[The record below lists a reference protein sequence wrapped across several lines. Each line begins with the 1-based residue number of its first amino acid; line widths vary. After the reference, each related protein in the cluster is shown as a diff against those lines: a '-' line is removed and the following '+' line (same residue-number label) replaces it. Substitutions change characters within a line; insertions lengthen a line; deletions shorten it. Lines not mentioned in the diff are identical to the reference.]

1 MSFLNIG
8 QKLEKVMGK
17 EQELLEAARTG
28 NVQVV
33 EKLLSSRSRRSVG
46 GSALTQLTSFLRSL
60 NVNCADKNGYT
71 ALHHAAVNGHK
82 DVVKLLV
89 SEDAAAD
96 LADNQ
101 GCTPLHLAAWR
112 GNGEICQ
119 LLLTS
124 KTGANKVNV
133 QNSSGDTALHMSA
146 QYGYLAVV
154 KVLVQHKAN
163 PMIRNLREESPL
175 DLAAQYGKLE
185 VVQELLESNP
195 DLLHKAICNHSPIH
209 LASRNGH
216 RDVVDCLLKNGYS
229 VNTVTDM
236 GTGLHEAALHGKLEV
251 VKLLLEK
258 GVDVEAKDSNGR
270 TVLDLISVHQSAEKS
285 YTDIKEAIIDHMNK
299 MQKLAQDEPP
309 PPPPPTTSQETLTPT
324 KPMPK
329 PKPRQSLAGPK
340 VTSPVTSPVV
350 QTAPLLEEPHYA
362 MVEKDRHHEEGTD
375 RDQIKS
381 SVSIDEPPPLPPRV
395 ITVVCTDSPPSPRR
409 KNDSTGSPET
419 IAVPPS
425 FPPTEYL
432 KMDGKT
438 QSVFGELPPK
448 SPETIQRTLTTIKK
462 PPRTKRSPCP
472 QRPSEAHKPTGPI
485 MVDSTDAASTP
496 TEENKYTEI
505 GCVDENKYMEI
516 PNIPEKSDKHSKP
529 QKGDL
534 VQQSGDLVKELKL
547 LPSCFKNRA
556 LPPTPCKVQG
566 KNENKQD
573 NSITT
578 VSTERLANEELDY
591 IDMSPVSSTGST
603 PPVSVHSTPLTS
615 ANDDNYGLLFQKYK
629 RENSTKSESSG
640 TKRDQ
645 LSKETSVESDYVFPM
660 EKPDSSS
667 CSSGQDSLQNE
678 VENLY
683 ETTWNVNMEGRQ
695 KRKEEEDITWK
706 LEPDQDSL
714 QKEVENLY
722 ETTWDMKREEK
733 PKQEEEEVNAQQEL
747 DSDCSDTVSESAST
761 NNSIAAEKPD
771 SLHLNLARRSM
782 KTQNIPITP
791 TGYHQP
797 PTPDFPPPSPTT
809 AIQGIQQKI
818 QQMDEK
824 RTDKRKSCDMTTLTE
839 DIPCVQVRDLKLQA
853 GTQQD
858 SGPDQTPA
866 SDMQENYTNPHFTE
880 GQIKSIPVYSDSQK
894 ETVIKLDI
902 TQSIPGSSQNIP
914 KSSDAVQS
922 VMETVQGQE
931 EVVMRRKSSQGSTSD
946 VDLEVYA
953 GLLKGST
960 PGGPRKVVSQIID
973 NVAYRHSTAA
983 KRKSTPSNFMTF
995 DPVMEKEED
1004 IDPDKFMDD
1013 LDAITIAAKNSS
1025 GVKMKDDTSFEEDW
1039 DQIQE
1044 IMESFGSGLVRESV
1058 FMKDHEADFIKL
1070 LRGANAMQSVGEWL
1084 ESIGL
1089 EKYENFLVANGFDDT
1104 DFLGANIMEDQDL
1117 QQIGVLSYEDRR
1129 KILEAAKSSP
1139 KLTPIDF
1146 ANPPSSVEEW
1156 LSSIHLLDYCDKF
1169 HSHNYDTMDKVKCI
1183 LWELELRTVLDI
1195 TMLGHRK
1202 RILASLGNR
1211 QPPDRHG
1218 TLKKKSLNIL
1228 AEENGDTGGKL
1239 QEISL
1244 FKDYTK
1250 VKPHSSSEDDLKDTS
1265 PRSLL
1270 MSQSSSEE
1278 EEVFRKEGK
1287 LIRDSTIHLR
1297 PPHMAQCKSP
1307 AKTWRH
1313 KPEVL
1318 IKGCCN
1324 YTAQYLGSTLVTEL
1338 IGTESTRSGISKLKK
1353 SSDVISKVPSIMLSI
1368 SFKGVKFIDAKSK
1381 HVICDHE
1388 IGNIFC
1394 ACQDVESLNFFAYI
1408 TRDVETANHYCHVF
1422 NVKSPSLAHDIILTL
1437 GEAFEVAYQM
1447 AMKEK
1452 SLEEAMVLDRKMSQ
1466 SDPEPD
1472 TQSTSS
1478 KISTQTV

>member
-1 MSFLNIG
+1 
-8 QKLEKVMGK
+8 MGK

-89 SEDAAAD
+89 SEEAAAD
-96 LADNQ
+96 LVDNQ

-119 LLLTS
+119 LLLAS

-163 PMIRNLREESPL
+163 PSIRNLKEESPL

-185 VVQELLESNP
+185 VVQELLEANP
-195 DLLHKAICNHSPIH
+195 DLHHKAICNHSPVH

-229 VNTVTDM
+229 VNTATDM

-258 GVDVEAKDSNGR
+258 GVDVEAKDSNGM
-270 TVLDLISVHQSAEKS
+270 TVLDLISAHQSAEKS
-285 YTDIKEAIIDHMNK
+285 YTDIREAILDYMNK
-299 MQKLAQDEPP
+299 MQKQALDEPP
-309 PPPPPTTSQETLTPT
+309 PPPPQETLTPT

-329 PKPRQSLAGPK
+329 PRHSLVGSKA
-340 VTSPVTSPVV
+340 TSPVTSPVV
-350 QTAPLLEEPHYA
+350 HTAPLLEEPSYA
-362 MVEKDRHHEEGTD
+362 VVDKDRHHEEGTD
-375 RDQIKS
+375 RPQIKS
-381 SVSIDEPPPLPPRV
+381 SVSIDEPPPLPPRSL
-395 ITVVCTDSPPSPRR
+395 TVVVTGSTPPSSRR
-409 KNDSTGSPET
+409 NDSSGSPES
-419 IAVPPS
+419 IAIPPP

-432 KMDGKT
+432 KMEGKT
-438 QSVFGELPPK
+438 QPILGESSSK
-448 SPETIQRTLTTIKK
+448 SPEAVRRTPTTIKK
-462 PPRTKRSPCP
+462 PPRTKRSPHP
-472 QRPSEAHKPTGPI
+472 QCASEILTPTGPI
-485 MVDSTDAASTP
+485 MVDSTDASKLATTP
-496 TEENKYTEI
+496 TEESKYMEI
-505 GCVDENKYMEI
+505 RHVDENNYMEI
-516 PNIPEKSDKHSKP
+516 PNIPKTIDNHSQPQKSDWV
-529 QKGDL
+529 QQGGDL
-534 VQQSGDLVKELKL
+534 VHSKKELKS
-547 LPSCFKNRA
+547 LPFNFKNRA
-556 LPPTPCKVQG
+556 LPPTPCKVEG
-566 KNENKQD
+566 KKENKGD
-573 NSITT
+573 NS
-578 VSTERLANEELDY
+578 VSTVFTEHRANEDY
-591 IDMSPVSSTGST
+591 IDMSPVSSANST
-603 PPVSVHSTPLTS
+603 PPVSVHSTPLPS
-615 ANDDNYGLLFQKYK
+615 AGDDEYGVLFQKYK
-629 RENSTKSESSG
+629 KENCPKSESEG
-640 TKRDQ
+640 TKMGQ

-660 EKPDSSS
+660 EKENDGC
-667 CSSGQDSLQNE
+667 CSPGQDSLQNE

-683 ETTWNVNMEGRQ
+683 ETTWIVNTEGKQ
-695 KRKEEEDITWK
+695 KREEEEDVSVK
-706 LEPDQDSL
+706 KEQDQDSL
-714 QKEVENLY
+714 QKEVDNLY
-722 ETTWDMKREEK
+722 ETTWDIKREEK
-733 PKQEEEEVNAQQEL
+733 QKQEEDEVSTLQQQV
-747 DSDCSDTVSESAST
+747 DFDDTVFESTST
-761 NNSIAAEKPD
+761 SNSKAAEKPD
-771 SLHLNLARRSM
+771 SLPLNLARRSM
-782 KTQNIPITP
+782 KIQNIPVTP

-824 RTDKRKSCDMTTLTE
+824 RPDKRKSCDMTTLTD
-839 DIPCVQVRDLKLQA
+839 DIPRMHAATQVV
-853 GTQQD
+853 
-858 SGPDQTPA
+858 SNQTPA
-866 SDMQENYTNPHFTE
+866 SDKQESDTKPNFTKI
-880 GQIKSIPVYSDSQK
+880 QMKSVPIYSDAK
-894 ETVIKLDI
+894 LETGIKIDS

-914 KSSDAVQS
+914 KSEIQS
-922 VMETVQGQE
+922 ISESVQGQE
-931 EVVMRRKSSQGSTSD
+931 KAVSSEGQEEVIMRRKSSQGSTSD
-946 VDLEVYA
+946 VDLDIYA
-953 GLLKGST
+953 GLLKGSI

-983 KRKSTPSNFMTF
+983 KRKSTPSTFMTF

-1004 IDPDKFMDD
+1004 IDPDKFLED
-1013 LDAITIAAKNSS
+1013 LDAITIAAQNSS
-1025 GVKMKDDTSFEEDW
+1025 GVKMKDDSSFEEDW
-1039 DQIQE
+1039 DQIAAIISSYGGKLGAHDFGEEGKGSFVAYMDE
-1044 IMESFGSGLVRESV
+1044 ILSQ
-1058 FMKDHEADFIKL
+1058 
-1070 LRGANAMQSVGEWL
+1070 RGAHAMQSVGEWL

-1104 DFLGANIMEDQDL
+1104 DFLGADIMEDQDL
-1117 QQIGVLSYEDRR
+1117 EQIGVLSYEDRR
-1129 KILEAAKSSP
+1129 KILEMAKSSP

-1169 HSHNYDTMDKVKCI
+1169 RSHNYDTMDKVKSI

-1211 QPPDRHG
+1211 QPPDRQG
-1218 TLKKKSLNIL
+1218 TLRKKNLNIL
-1228 AEENGDTGGKL
+1228 TEENGNAGGKDKI

-1265 PRSLL
+1265 PRGVL

-1287 LIRDSTIHLR
+1287 FIRDSTIHLR

-1353 SSDVISKVPSIMLSI
+1353 TSDVISKIPSIMLSI

-1422 NVKSPSLAHDIILTL
+1422 SVKSP
-1437 GEAFEVAYQM
+1437 
-1447 AMKEK
+1447 
-1452 SLEEAMVLDRKMSQ
+1452 
-1466 SDPEPD
+1466 
-1472 TQSTSS
+1472 
-1478 KISTQTV
+1478 